1 MIRGILSQ
9 NFLVCF
15 LAAHS
20 TQDLYTSFKYHLQ
33 FKEATMIGNSVKVSI
48 LGLKHCVF
56 YYYYFAFAKSFE
68 FACNFYSAFRW
79 CSRNGLTEVFMS
91 MLCHSLPGNV
101 SPGSYLLILHAMCF
115 HVMYLRKNSN
125 GGFKRACGILLF
137 NH

>member
-9 NFLVCF
+9 NFLVCI

-20 TQDLYTSFKYHLQ
+20 TQDLYTSFKYHLSYHL
-33 FKEATMIGNSVKVSI
+33 A
-48 LGLKHCVF
+48 LKPCVF

-79 CSRNGLTEVFMS
+79 CSRNGLTKVFMS
-91 MLCHSLPGNV
+91 MLYHSLPRIV

-125 GGFKRACGILLF
+125 GGFRRACGILLF

>member
-9 NFLVCF
+9 KFLVCF

-33 FKEATMIGNSVKVSI
+33 FKEATMIGNSVKVPI
-48 LGLKHCVF
+48 LALKNCVF
-56 YYYYFAFAKSFE
+56 YYYFAFAKSFE
-68 FACNFYSAFRW
+68 FACYFYSAFRW
-79 CSRNGLTEVFMS
+79 CFRNGLTKVFMS
-91 MLCHSLPGNV
+91 MLYHSLPRNV
-101 SPGSYLLILHAMCF
+101 SPGSHLLILHAMCF

-125 GGFKRACGILLF
+125 GGFERACGILLF

>member
-1 MIRGILSQ
+1 MIRRILSQ
-9 NFLVCF
+9 NFLVWF

-20 TQDLYTSFKYHLQ
+20 TQDLLFLNIIY
-33 FKEATMIGNSVKVSI
+33 N
-48 LGLKHCVF
+48 LKKPLWLVIRLNCVF

-68 FACNFYSAFRW
+68 FACYFYSAFRW
-79 CSRNGLTEVFMS
+79 CFRNGLTKVFMS
-91 MLCHSLPGNV
+91 MLYHLLPRNV
-101 SPGSYLLILHAMCF
+101 SPGSHLLILHAMCF